1 MIDSVPASGDF
12 VIDPFVGLLG
22 YHLRR
27 LSVLVMA
34 DFTEAL
40 APLGLK
46 PAEAC
51 ILYAVAATPGLTQSD
66 VGKMLGIQRAN
77 MAPLIA
83 GLTQL
88 GLIERDRVD
97 GRSQALRLT
106 ASGEAARLAALQA
119 NHLHEERMFGSL
131 GEPARARMAAQ
142 LRSLWQLHG
151 DG

>member
-1 MIDSVPASGDF
+1 MEAFRESDEMA
-12 VIDPFVGLLG
+12 IDPFDGLLG

-34 DFTEAL
+34 DFAEAL

-46 PAEAC
+46 PAEASV
-51 ILYAVAATPGLTQSD
+51 LYTVAASSGLTQSD
-66 VGKMLGIQRAN
+66 VGKLLGIQRAN

-83 GLTQL
+83 GLMQR
-88 GLIERDRVD
+88 GLIERDKVD

-106 ASGEAARLAALQA
+106 PAGDAVRVAALTA
-119 NHLHEERMFGSL
+119 NQIHEERMFGTLSR
-131 GEPARARMAAQ
+131 PVRARMAAQ
-142 LRSLWQLHG
+142 LQALWQAHG

>member
-1 MIDSVPASGDF
+1 MDAVPAPGEYA
-12 VIDPFVGLLG
+12 VDPFVNLLG

-40 APLGLK
+40 SPLGLK

-51 ILYAVAATPGLTQSD
+51 VLYAVAAAPGLTQSD

-83 GLTQL
+83 GLIQL
-88 GLIERDRVD
+88 GLVERDRVD

-106 ASGEAARLAALQA
+106 AAGEAARSAALAA

-131 GEPARARMAAQ
+131 GKPARARVTAQ